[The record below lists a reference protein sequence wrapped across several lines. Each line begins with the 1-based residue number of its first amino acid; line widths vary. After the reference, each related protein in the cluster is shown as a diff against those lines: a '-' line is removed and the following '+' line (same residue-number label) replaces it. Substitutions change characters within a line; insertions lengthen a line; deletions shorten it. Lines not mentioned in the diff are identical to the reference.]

1 MKKND
6 IAIIKAALDR
16 SLMREDAAIVQS
28 IDSLE
33 SPSDEFFARLD
44 KAAEDI
50 IEKRK
55 KTISFKKIISAIAI
69 AALLVSI
76 TAFSVAASR
85 EKIKGF
91 FVEFFDG
98 FAKLTPEDD
107 VSANNDVNIANVSIG
122 YIPEGFVDSRS
133 TVGYFS
139 ATYEWTFEDKVI
151 TLSYNESINN
161 SNLLDTDDS
170 SATEVIV
177 GEKAVWRTERFGQVS
192 ATWTDGKVVYI
203 LATTGVEWE
212 EMVKIIEGISYKE

>member
-98 FAKLTPEDD
+98 FAKLTPDD
-107 VSANNDVNIANVSIG
+107 VDADNDVNIANVSIE
-122 YIPEGFVDSRS
+122 YIPEGFIDSR
-133 TVGYFS
+133 VNIANRS
-139 ATYEWTFEDKVI
+139 AYYEWSLGDKLI
-151 TLSYNESINN
+151 TLSFVTY
-161 SNLLDTDDS
+161 SNGSAFLNTDDS

-177 GEKAVWRTERFGQVS
+177 GDKAVWRTERFEQVS
-192 ATWTDGKVVYI
+192 VTWTDGKVVYT
-203 LATTGVEWE
+203 LATTGLEWE

>member
-91 FVEFFDG
+91 FVEFFI
-98 FAKLTPEDD
+98 DD
-107 VSANNDVNIANVSIG
+107 HAGVIIWVIASH
-122 YIPEGFVDSRS
+122 FH
-133 TVGYFS
+133 
-139 ATYEWTFEDKVI
+139 
-151 TLSYNESINN
+151 
-161 SNLLDTDDS
+161 
-170 SATEVIV
+170 
-177 GEKAVWRTERFGQVS
+177 
-192 ATWTDGKVVYI
+192 
-203 LATTGVEWE
+203 
-212 EMVKIIEGISYKE
+212 